1 MNQPSSV
8 GIGKVLKERTDSE
21 VGVIM
26 VSFTEFRGKISL
38 VGSLL
43 VLFAAGPISQQEEE
57 LFLAGGFFVICMVV
71 MLIISIMIAVW
82 VYRDAKSRGMSGALW
97 LIIVLIAGIIGL
109 IIYLVVRHDKVP
121 EGYYPPPQQYPP
133 QYQQPYQQPPAQQPP
148 AQPPE
153 QPQQP
158 GQTYDPE
165 TGQYK

>member
-1 MNQPSSV
+1 
-8 GIGKVLKERTDSE
+8 
-21 VGVIM
+21 M
-26 VSFTEFRGKISL
+26 VSFTEFREKISL

-43 VLFAAGPISQQEEE
+43 VLFAAGPISQQEDE
-57 LFLAGGFFVICMVV
+57 LFLFGAMYMVCVVV

-97 LIIVLIAGIIGL
+97 LLIVLIAGIIGL

-121 EGYYPPPQQYPP
+121 EGYYPPPGQYPP
-133 QYQQPYQQPPAQQPP
+133 PQQYQQPYQQPQQPYDQQQPP
-148 AQPPE
+148 
-153 QPQQP
+153 P